1 VEEKLTKLWWSG
13 GGGWWSEMEVWRRRR
28 RVGAARDKTGGCA
41 CV

>member
-1 VEEKLTKLWWSG
+1 VEEKLTKLWWSS

-28 RVGAARDKTGGCA
+28 RVGAATDKTRGCA